1 MIAIAPW
8 GLLGLL
14 ALPAIL
20 AIHFF
25 RRRFRP
31 RPVTGLF
38 LYGAAVT
45 TVAAGRRR
53 QKLLWRASLWLELAA
68 ALALTWWF
76 CDPHWSDRERA
87 RHLVLVLDSRLRVA
101 ARTVAGPGVDALL
114 RAELDRRIATLDR
127 DDRVTAVASGDPPS
141 LIIGPAA
148 RPAAARAALAT
159 WRPDRPWHDLAP
171 ALLLARSL
179 AGPEAELTVLSDREP
194 EGLPAS
200 VGVLA
205 RGQVRPTTGFA
216 DVRWLNDAEGERL
229 VLRPLAQGA
238 AARSSVIVRSASGN
252 EVLRL
257 AVDMPLDVGTA
268 IIVPV
273 ANGTIDALSVELG
286 DGQDPLPEDNR
297 FTLIRPQR
305 TAVNVRVVLPALL
318 ASAVK
323 QALGAVPDVNV
334 DGSGAPHLLID
345 DTASQPPLGCWQL
358 RIVAGSAKPSVGPF
372 LARRG
377 HPLLADLDFT
387 GALWTGG
394 ATAVER
400 AALSQNTTPLL
411 EAGDAALLSESR
423 RGRDRLLTLHAD
435 LAKATLT
442 RHSAWPA
449 LIANLI
455 ATRRA
460 ALPGPRL
467 VNLPLS
473 QPSLVT
479 LPPGSTTLMLEEPS
493 GGRTRLTGDP
503 DGEVLLPALRKPG
516 IHHLLLDGPQG
527 LTPWC
532 EVNALLIDPRLGDL
546 RGAASVTRDAV
557 PTDRASVERSR
568 STLAHLLPIVLAAA
582 CALAGWWC
590 FRREEDLAP

>member
-53 QKLLWRASLWLELAA
+53 QKLIWRASLWLELAA

-101 ARTVAGPGVDALL
+101 AHTAAGPGVDALL
-114 RAELDRRIATLDR
+114 RAELDNRIAALDR
-127 DDRVTAVASGDPPS
+127 DDRVTAVASGDTPT

-148 RPAAARAALAT
+148 RPVTARTALAA
-159 WRPDRPWHDLAP
+159 WRPDRPWHDLTP

-179 AGPEAELTVLSDREP
+179 AGPEAELTVVSDREP
-194 EGLPAS
+194 ESLPAS

-238 AARSSVIVRSASGN
+238 AARS
-252 EVLRL
+252 EVLVQSTAGEQVQRMT
-257 AVDMPLDVGTA
+257 VDLPADAGTA
-268 IIVPV
+268 FVVPLPR
-273 ANGTIDALSVELG
+273 GTAGPLTVTLG
-286 DGQDPLPEDNR
+286 TGQDPLPDDNR
-297 FTLIRPQR
+297 FTLIRPER
-305 TAVNVRVVLPALL
+305 AALNVRVALPDPL
-318 ASAVK
+318 AAAVK
-323 QALGAVPDVNV
+323 LALTALPDVKT
-334 DGSGAPHLLID
+334 DGTGAPHLLID
-345 DTASQPPLGCWQL
+345 DAATQPPLGCWQL
-358 RIVAGSAKPSVGPF
+358 RIIAGSAKPSVGPF

-377 HPLLADLDFT
+377 HPLLTDLDFT

-400 AALSQNTTPLL
+400 AALPLTATPLL
-411 EAGDAALLSESR
+411 EAGEAVLLSESR
-423 RGRDRLLTLHAD
+423 RGRDRLLTMHAD

-449 LIANLI
+449 LIANLV
-455 ATRRA
+455 AARRA
-460 ALPGPRL
+460 ALPGPRT
-467 VNLPLS
+467 VNLPLG

-479 LPPGSTTLMLEEPS
+479 LPPGASALMLEEPD
-493 GGRTRLTGDP
+493 GGRTRLAGDP
-503 DGEVLLPALRKPG
+503 DGEVMLPALRKPG
-516 IHHLLLDGPQG
+516 LHQLLLDGPQG
-527 LTPWC
+527 VGAWRT
-532 EVNALLIDPRLGDL
+532 VNALLIDPRLGDL
-546 RGAASVTRDAV
+546 RGAATITREAA

-568 STLAHLLPIVLAAA
+568 STLAHLLPIVLAAV

-590 FRREEDLAP
+590 FRREEGLAS